1 MEDTDALLSDWKQTL
16 EEGRLRM
23 SNTDMPS
30 GNDGQEVGIPI

>member
-1 MEDTDALLSDWKQTL
+1 MSWLSDWKQTL
-16 EEGRLRM
+16 EGRLRM